1 MSERRDELELRFE
14 KALVEVLAHEHDL
27 EVRHREDH
35 IDRRRQGVATL
46 NFTFHYGKDGENA
59 KVVITVDGAEKFSNV
74 LPVDFRNRKG
84 IERSAENCDQ
94 ASSVRIA
101 RLLDPAGS
109 GGQTSP
115 STAHPSG
122 PPIIRKQHPSCPGCS
137 G

>member
-1 MSERRDELELRFE
+1 MESGGSVSERRDELELRFE

-59 KVVITVDGAEKFSNV
+59 KVVITVDGADKFSNV

-84 IERSAENCDQ
+84 IEGSAENCEALVHFLRDHLAECREKELAD
-94 ASSVRIA
+94 ASQSQLKYSRRDDDLA
-101 RLLDPAGS
+101 
-109 GGQTSP
+109 
-115 STAHPSG
+115 
-122 PPIIRKQHPSCPGCS
+122 
-137 G
+137 